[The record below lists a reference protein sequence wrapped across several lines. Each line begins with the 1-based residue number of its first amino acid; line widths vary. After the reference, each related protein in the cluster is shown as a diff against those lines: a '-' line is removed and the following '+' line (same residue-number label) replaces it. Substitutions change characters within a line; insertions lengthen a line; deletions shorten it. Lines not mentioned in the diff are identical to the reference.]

1 METPQSAKESGHTN
15 AENHKKEER
24 KGNGL
29 AIFLAEKLATPMHNF
44 VYLCPNNLMRRT
56 ETNLKKQPLHNNK
69 PLQQTGTQR
78 VAT

>member
-1 METPQSAKESGHTN
+1 MQKITKKRKEKETALPF
-15 AENHKKEER
+15 
-24 KGNGL
+24 
-29 AIFLAEKLATPMHNF
+29 FLAEKLATPMRDF

-56 ETNLKKQPLHNNK
+56 ETNLKKQPLYNNK